1 VNIISNASLK
11 PKEILVET
19 NKHTYTQDMEK
30 KEKKKKKR
38 EKKRKERK
46 KELSTHFK
54 NMERK

>member
-30 KEKKKKKR
+30 RKEKK
-38 EKKRKERK
+38 ERK
-46 KELSTHFK
+46 
-54 NMERK
+54 N

>member
-30 KEKKKKKR
+30 KKD
-38 EKKRKERK
+38 KRKEK
-46 KELSTHFK
+46 KERK
-54 NMERK
+54 N